1 MGLLDPTIRRI
12 TRLSFCCA
20 GSLISEVHRR
30 GTPKPR
36 RTPERL
42 LIEDAS
48 GFPGP
53 ALVEAI
59 ADFDRLLV
67 PPEVDRTQAKEL
79 ALAAG
84 KAALDSVLGRL
95 LTTARQLPRNVRG
108 IPGAIASARRR
119 GRAGEAEDEPS
130 PLPAPSAERAAW
142 DRFLTAYE
150 TLAQLRTAYALS
162 PDDMAAEELR
172 WAEMELEDAVAVAGE
187 FEVQGMRW
195 ILA

>member
-12 TRLSFCCA
+12 TRLSLSWA

-30 GTPKPR
+30 GRPKPR

-53 ALVEAI
+53 ALVEPI
-59 ADFDRLLV
+59 ADFDRLLMPLV
-67 PPEVDRTQAKEL
+67 VDRTQAKEL

-84 KAALDSVLGRL
+84 KAALDSAVEQL
-95 LTTARQLPRNVRG
+95 LKTAQELPRNVRS
-108 IPGAIASARRR
+108 IPGAIAAARRR
-119 GRAGEAEDEPS
+119 GRAGEADDAPS
-130 PLPAPSAERAAW
+130 PPSAQSAERAAW

-150 TLAQLRTAYALS
+150 TLAELRAAYELS
-162 PDDMAAEELR
+162 PDDLAAENLR
-172 WAEMELEDAVAVAGE
+172 SAEMDLEDAVAVAGE